1 MKTKHLFVSL
11 LVLVLGLVLSGCAGK
26 SMDPAP
32 ADLGCTN
39 NNTNS
44 MLRSGDYQKKIDS
57 FLIIQDASS
66 SMSEKAATL
75 GSYDSKLAQSK
86 DMVRCLN
93 ATLPDNFDVNAG
105 LRGFGPF
112 YSEKGLIYGMEGYTK
127 AGLDSAI
134 LSIGETGGVSPIA
147 NALIH
152 GAYDLLD
159 KPGKKAAIL
168 FSDGV
173 NTYAA
178 SSPAAAA
185 ASMKEMH
192 GNNICIYTIQL
203 GDDPKGRV
211 ILEEIAAAGKCG
223 FFISSSNIEG
233 SGKLYIGDPEGM
245 EKFVTDV
252 FLTKVMKKPAPVI
265 KKQVKKKPATKKPV
279 EKISMTLYFEFDF
292 DKAVVRPEYHDDATK
307 IADAMKEYPGANVQL
322 EGHTDSVGTEE
333 YNMTLSRRRANNVK
347 MYLVEKFNIDASRI
361 STVGYGTSKPI
372 ASNDTDAGRQKNRRV
387 VANIE

>member
-1 MKTKHLFVSL
+1 MKTKHLVVSL
-11 LVLVLGLVLSGCAGK
+11 LVLVLALVLSGCADK
-26 SMDPAP
+26 SVVVPT
-32 ADLGCTN
+32 DLGCAN
-39 NNTNS
+39 NNINS
-44 MLRSGDYQKKIDS
+44 MLKSGDYQKKIDS

-66 SMSEKAATL
+66 SMSERADTI

-86 DMVRCLN
+86 DIVRCLIN
-93 ATLPDNFDVNAG
+93 TLPDNFDVNAG
-105 LRGFGPF
+105 LRGFGPY
-112 YSEKGLIYGMEGYTK
+112 YSEKGLIYGMTGYTK
-127 AGLDSAI
+127 AGLDNAI

-159 KPGKKAAIL
+159 KPGKKVAIL

-173 NTYAA
+173 NTDAA

-203 GDDPKGRV
+203 GDDPKGKV

-223 FFISSSNIEG
+223 FAINSSNIEG

-252 FLTKVMKKPAPVI
+252 FLTKVMKKPAPVM
-265 KKQVKKKPATKKPV
+265 KKPVMEKPV
-279 EKISMTLYFEFDF
+279 EKITMTLYFEFDF

-307 IADAMKEYPGANVQL
+307 IADAMKEYPEANVLL

-347 MYLVEKFNIDASRI
+347 MYLVEKFNVDASRI
-361 STVGYGTSKPI
+361 STVGYGTSKPV
-372 ASNDTDAGRQKNRRV
+372 ATNDTEAGRQKNRRV

>member
-1 MKTKHLFVSL
+1 MKTKHLIISL
-11 LVLVLGLVLSGCAGK
+11 LVLVLALVLSGCAGK
-26 SMDPAP
+26 SMSP

-66 SMSEKAATL
+66 SMSEKAGTI

-112 YSEKGLIYGMEGYTK
+112 YSEKGLIYGMEGYSQ

-134 LSIGETGGVSPIA
+134 LSIGETGGMSPIA

-168 FSDGV
+168 LSDGV
-173 NTYAA
+173 NTDAA
-178 SSPAAAA
+178 SNPVAAA

-192 GNNICIYTIQL
+192 GNNICIYTIL
-203 GDDPKGRV
+203 IGDDPKGKV
-211 ILEEIAAAGKCG
+211 IMEEIAAAGKCG
-223 FFISSSNIEG
+223 FAINSSAINSEG
-233 SGKLYIGDPEGM
+233 TFYIGDAQGM
-245 EKFVTDV
+245 DKFVTEV
-252 FLTKVMKKPAPVI
+252 FLSKIMKKPAPVMKKPAPVM
-265 KKQVKKKPATKKPV
+265 KKPV
-279 EKISMTLYFEFDF
+279 EKISITLFIEFDY
-292 DKAVVRPEYHDDATK
+292 DKDVVRPQHHDDVEK
-307 IADAMKEYPGANVQL
+307 IADSMKKYSKANVLL
-322 EGHTDSVGTEE
+322 EGHTDNEGTEL
-333 YNMTLSRRRANNVK
+333 YNMGLSRRRAESVK
-347 MYLVEKFNIDASRI
+347 RYLVENFNVNASRI
-361 STVGYGTSKPI
+361 ETVGYGQSNP
-372 ASNDTDAGRQKNRRV
+372 ASTNDTPAGQQKNRRV
-387 VANIE
+387 VAIIE

>member
-1 MKTKHLFVSL
+1 MKAKHLVVGL
-11 LVLVLGLVLSGCAGK
+11 LVLVLALVLSGCAGK
-26 SMDPAP
+26 SMSP
-32 ADLGCTN
+32 ADTGCTN

-66 SMSEKAATL
+66 SMSEKAGTI

-112 YSEKGLIYGMEGYTK
+112 YSEKGLIYGMEGYSQ

-134 LSIGETGGVSPIA
+134 LSIGETGGMSPIA

-168 FSDGV
+168 LSDGV
-173 NTYAA
+173 NTDAA
-178 SSPAAAA
+178 SNPVAAA

-192 GNNICIYTIQL
+192 GNNICIYTIL
-203 GDDPKGRV
+203 IGDDPKGKV
-211 ILEEIAAAGKCG
+211 IMEEIAAAGKCG
-223 FFISSSNIEG
+223 FAINSSAIKSAG
-233 SGKLYIGDPEGM
+233 TLYISDPQGM
-245 EKFVTDV
+245 EKFITDV
-252 FLTKVMKKPAPVI
+252 FLAKVMRKPAPVMKKPAPVM
-265 KKQVKKKPATKKPV
+265 KKPV
-279 EKISMTLYFEFDF
+279 EKISITLFIEFDY
-292 DKAVVRPEYHDDATK
+292 DKDVVRPQHHDDVKK
-307 IADAMKEYPGANVQL
+307 IADSMKKYSKANVLL
-322 EGHTDSVGTEE
+322 EGHTDNEGTEL
-333 YNMTLSRRRANNVK
+333 YNMGLSRRRAESVK
-347 MYLVEKFNIDASRI
+347 RYLVENFNVNASRI
-361 STVGYGTSKPI
+361 ETVGYGQSNP
-372 ASNDTDAGRQKNRRV
+372 ASTNDTPAGQQKNRRV
-387 VANIE
+387 VAIIE

>member
-1 MKTKHLFVSL
+1 MKTKHLIISL
-11 LVLVLGLVLSGCAGK
+11 LVLVLALVLSGCAGK
-26 SMDPAP
+26 SMSP

-66 SMSEKAATL
+66 SMSEKAGTI

-112 YSEKGLIYGMEGYTK
+112 YSEKGLIYGMEGYSQ

-134 LSIGETGGVSPIA
+134 LSIGETGGMSPIA

-168 FSDGV
+168 LSDGV
-173 NTYAA
+173 NTDAA
-178 SSPAAAA
+178 SNPVAAA

-192 GNNICIYTIQL
+192 GNNICIYTIL
-203 GDDPKGRV
+203 IGDDPKGKV
-211 ILEEIAAAGKCG
+211 IMEEIAAAGKCG
-223 FFISSSNIEG
+223 FAINSSAINSEG
-233 SGKLYIGDPEGM
+233 TFYIGEAQGM
-245 EKFVTDV
+245 DKFVTEV
-252 FLTKVMKKPAPVI
+252 FLAKAMKKPAPVM
-265 KKQVKKKPATKKPV
+265 KKPVMKKPV
-279 EKISMTLYFEFDF
+279 EKISITMFIEFDF
-292 DKAVVRPEYHDDATK
+292 DKDEVRPQHHDDVKK
-307 IADAMKEYPGANVQL
+307 IADSMKKYSKADVLL
-322 EGHTDSVGTEE
+322 EGHTDNEGTEL
-333 YNMTLSRRRANNVK
+333 YNMGLSRRRAESVK
-347 MYLVEKFNIDASRI
+347 RYLVENFNVDASRI
-361 STVGYGTSKPI
+361 ETVGYGQSNP
-372 ASNDTDAGRQKNRRV
+372 ASTNDTPAGQQKNRRV
-387 VANIE
+387 VAIIE

>member
-1 MKTKHLFVSL
+1 MKTKHLIISL
-11 LVLVLGLVLSGCAGK
+11 LVLVLALVLSGCAGK
-26 SMDPAP
+26 SMSP

-66 SMSEKAATL
+66 SMSEKAGTI

-112 YSEKGLIYGMEGYTK
+112 YSEKGLIYGMEGYSQ

-134 LSIGETGGVSPIA
+134 LSIGETGGMSPIA

-168 FSDGV
+168 LSDGV
-173 NTYAA
+173 NTDAA
-178 SSPAAAA
+178 SNPVAAA

-192 GNNICIYTIQL
+192 GNNICIYTIL
-203 GDDPKGRV
+203 IGDDPKGKV
-211 ILEEIAAAGKCG
+211 IMEEIAAAGKCG
-223 FFISSSNIEG
+223 FAINSSAINSEG
-233 SGKLYIGDPEGM
+233 TFYIGDAQGM
-245 EKFVTDV
+245 DKFVTEV
-252 FLTKVMKKPAPVI
+252 FLTKAMKKPAPVM
-265 KKQVKKKPATKKPV
+265 KKPVMKKPV
-279 EKISMTLYFEFDF
+279 EKISITLFIEFDY
-292 DKAVVRPEYHDDATK
+292 DKDVVRPQHHDDVKK
-307 IADAMKEYPGANVQL
+307 IADSMKKYSKANVLL
-322 EGHTDSVGTEE
+322 EGHTDNEGTEL
-333 YNMTLSRRRANNVK
+333 YNMGLSRRRAESVK
-347 MYLVEKFNIDASRI
+347 RYLVENFNVNASRI
-361 STVGYGTSKPI
+361 ETVGYGQSNP
-372 ASNDTDAGRQKNRRV
+372 ASTNDTPAGQQKNRRV
-387 VANIE
+387 VAIIE